1 MLADDTD
8 SLPAIYLREL
18 LDVCARFGVP
28 PEDVLRGSGV
38 SLESV
43 ARSSTRVSFAQAE
56 QIIASAIRLTGEPG
70 LSFYMGLQMRASLH
84 GFVGIAAMMAP
95 TLRHAAELAERFA
108 STRTAA
114 LGLSLVEEGETAS
127 LTLIERVPL
136 GGIEQFVVGALF
148 MGIQR
153 IAETV
158 TGQTLEGIVDVR
170 FAEPEHFERFRH
182 LIHGTIRFEQPSHRL
197 VFPRSTL
204 DLPLLSA
211 DAAALELARERCEA
225 ELAQLGEALHLIDS
239 IRALIRKSEGEV
251 PTADEVAKRLHVST
265 RTLKRRLAEHNT
277 SYSDVLT
284 GVLRE
289 RAIALLDDPKL
300 SVEEVAGRLG
310 YSDVANFT
318 RAFRR
323 WTGRTPAGHRAAKR
337 GAS

>member
-18 LDVCARFGVP
+18 LDVCERFDVK

-43 ARSSTRVSFAQAE
+43 AKSSTRVSFAQAE
-56 QIIASAIRLTGEPG
+56 QIIATAHRLTGEPG
-70 LSFYMGLQMRASLH
+70 LAFYMGLQMRASLH

-95 TLRHAAELAERFA
+95 TLRHAAQLAERFA
-108 STRTAA
+108 STRTVA
-114 LGLSLVEEGETAS
+114 LGLSLVEEGDRAS
-127 LTLIERVPL
+127 LTLLQRVPL
-136 GGIEQFVVGALF
+136 GPLEQFVVAALF

-158 TGQTLEGIVDVR
+158 TGRTLEGIVDVR
-170 FAEPEHFERFRH
+170 FAQPEHFERFRH
-182 LIHGTIRFEQPSHRL
+182 LIHGTIRFDQPENRL
-197 VFPRSTL
+197 VFPKHTL
-204 DLPLLSA
+204 DLPLVSA
-211 DAAALELARERCEA
+211 DAAALELARERCEH
-225 ELAQLGEALHLIDS
+225 ELAQLGEGLQLIDS
-239 IRALIRKSEGEV
+239 VRALIRRSEGDV
-251 PTADEVAKRLHVST
+251 PTADEVARRLHVST
-265 RTLKRRLAEHNT
+265 RTLKRRLAEHGT

-289 RAIALLDDPKL
+289 RAIALLDDPKS
-300 SVEEVAGRLG
+300 SVEDVAGRLG

-323 WTGRTPAGHRAAKR
+323 WTGRTPAAHRASKR

>member
-1 MLADDTD
+1 MRTDETD

-18 LDVCARFGVP
+18 LDVCARFDVR

-38 SLESV
+38 AIESI

-56 QIIASAIRLTGEPG
+56 QIIGNAVRLTGEPG
-70 LSFYMGLQMRASLH
+70 LAFYMGLQMRASLH

-95 TLRHAAELAERFA
+95 TLRHAAQLAERFA

-114 LGLSLVEEGETAS
+114 LGLSLVEEGENAS
-127 LTLIERVPL
+127 LTLLQRVPL
-136 GGIEQFVVGALF
+136 GGIETFVVAALF

-158 TGQTLEGIVDVR
+158 TGRTLEGTVEVR

-182 LIHGTIRFEQPSHRL
+182 LIHGTIRFEQPENRML
-197 VFPRSTL
+197 FPSRAL
-204 DLPLLSA
+204 DLPLVSA
-211 DAAALELARERCEA
+211 DAAALELARERCEH
-225 ELAQLGEALHLIDS
+225 ELAQLGEGLHLIDS
-239 IRALIRKSEGEV
+239 VRALVRRSEGEV
-251 PTADEVAKRLHVST
+251 PTAEEVARRLHVST

-277 SYSDVLT
+277 SYSDVLS

-289 RAIALLDDPKL
+289 RAIALLDDPRL
-300 SVEEVAGRLG
+300 SVEDVAGRLG

-323 WTGRTPAGHRAAKR
+323 WTGRTPAAHRSSKRAA
-337 GAS
+337 S